1 MLRKKRTFQM
11 YQKANA
17 TRNTD
22 TTSHS
27 KRAEGAA
34 KTKPP
39 RAESPTKARNGGE
52 SGKMRRSRMEAK
64 RTGSFCFTRVRKNHK
79 SPMASDFTKSITGTK
94 RQK

>member
-1 MLRKKRTFQM
+1 MLRKKRTLQM

-52 SGKMRRSRMEAK
+52 SER
-64 RTGSFCFTRVRKNHK
+64 
-79 SPMASDFTKSITGTK
+79 I
-94 RQK
+94 RQKKKKA